1 MQFEIIYKV
10 SPFQEFNNGSLVTYR
25 NENKLNYI
33 KENLLSRTNFFYVKN
48 LDDDFNECVITNGI
62 DTITT
67 TLDQLIEVIA
77 YVQKIPS
84 ITGNNYSNNIL
95 ENMIKLKNS
104 EENLESYMLE
114 NQSLGVFLEE
124 SIFNKDFFIVT
135 SLTAKINGELKNY
148 SVARFVESKLSEII

>member
-33 KENLLSRTNFFYVKN
+33 KENLLSRTNFFYVKD
-48 LDDDFNECVITNGI
+48 LDDDFNKCIITNGI

-135 SLTAKINGELKNY
+135 SLTAKINGEIKNY
-148 SVARFVESKLSEII
+148 SVARFIESKLSEII